1 MSQFLFY
8 YQRPEPATWVY
19 MSSFLIIA
27 LYFMFHRLWSV
38 RNLDIL
44 LVILLT
50 PGLMLVY
57 EGRKA
62 KSQADLGG
70 SSGVESAAEAASLI
84 PKLASPAMAN
94 QEVANQ
100 EVASQAKAG
109 AESRSEA
116 RSAAKGFGDTGW
128 SGDQLQ
134 FYGFAWLLAICG
146 FWLVRLL
153 LDTAMVRRPLL
164 EPNLSSGGTTFI
176 GISLFLFLMANVLTS
191 PTVYQLKTGIKPGPG
206 YELLKVLPD
215 IQTSPSP
222 DFAESSAASPGGEAT
237 VPAMAAAPAKGM
249 EETEPRI
256 VVLSRLL
263 LIVANLILVLGIVA
277 IGYWHF
283 ENLKTGIGVATLFL
297 LLPYTAQMTGRLDH
311 LAPGALIVLAVAF
324 YRQPWV
330 AGIMLGGAAGLVFFP
345 FFLVPLWLSFYWLR
359 GRKRFVAG
367 FVTSV
372 IGMVAGLMVASQD
385 GFWSRLGQM
394 FGTIP
399 FAMEKLDGIWAP
411 YGWHPYFRVPVMV
424 IFVVL
429 SLSFVFWPA
438 QKSLA
443 TLLSC
448 SAAIMTASQFCYAYG
463 GGLYMAWFLPCTLL
477 TVFRPNLDDCIAL
490 DVVRSWSR
498 TKPIPK
504 ASDSGAESSYAE
516 AG

>member
-44 LVILLT
+44 LIILLT

-62 KSQADLGG
+62 KAQADSGG
-70 SSGVESAAEAASLI
+70 SRAVESGVAEAASLI
-84 PKLASPAMAN
+84 SKSPNQAMASR
-94 QEVANQ
+94 EVM
-100 EVASQAKAG
+100 SQAMVG
-109 AESRSEA
+109 TEPRSEA
-116 RSAAKGFGDTGW
+116 RLASATLGDTGW

-134 FYGFAWLLAICG
+134 FFGFAWLLAICG
-146 FWLVRLL
+146 FWLIRLL

-206 YELLKVLPD
+206 YELLKILPD

-222 DFAESSAASPGGEAT
+222 DFAESSATPSSGGEA
-237 VPAMAAAPAKGM
+237 VVSVMDSAPAQGL

-256 VVLSRLL
+256 VALSRLL

-283 ENLKTGIGVATLFL
+283 ENLKTGIGIATLFL

-311 LAPGALIVLAVAF
+311 LAPGALIVLAIAF
-324 YRQPWV
+324 YRQPGV

-359 GRKRFVAG
+359 GRKRFLGG
-367 FVTSV
+367 FLTSV
-372 IGMVAGLMVASQD
+372 IGMVAGLLVASQD
-385 GFWSRLGQM
+385 GFWPRLGQM

-498 TKPIPK
+498 SKPIPK
-504 ASDSGAESSYAE
+504 TSDTGAESSYAE